1 MAILERPGTRIRC
14 HLFARHLVGRSSLV
28 HLRIAEPSVS
38 AEHAVVS
45 WNGRGWE
52 VQDLGSRNGTT
63 VDGRDLDPGERA
75 PLSRGAVVAFGSAA
89 GAFCLVDDSPPAVMA
104 IPEGSGEPVLGEH
117 GMLALPSGDDPE
129 ITVYRDTTAEWVL
142 DHDGA
147 VERVTSGREITVG
160 GRRYAL
166 HLPDVVAPTLDHA
179 AAPLSLG
186 AVTLAFRV
194 SRDEEHVELSAR
206 AGARAV
212 DLGARAHH
220 AVLLALS
227 RARLDDAQAGIAETS
242 QGWVY
247 QEDVSRA
254 LRLDEPHINVAV
266 YRCRRHL
273 AAAGIVGAAG
283 IVERRRAT
291 RQMRIGVT
299 RIEIATI

>member
-14 HLFARHLVGRSSLV
+14 HLLARHLVGRSSLA
-28 HLRIAEPSVS
+28 HLRVADPSVS

-45 WNGRGWE
+45 WSGRGWE
-52 VQDLGSRNGTT
+52 IQDLGSRNGTR
-63 VDGRDLDPGERA
+63 VDGRDLSPGEHA
-75 PLSRGAVVAFGSAA
+75 PLSRGALVVFGSA
-89 GAFCLVDDSPPAVMA
+89 GAFCLSDDSPPVVMA
-104 IPEGSGEPVLGEH
+104 VPEGGGDAVLGEH
-117 GMLALPSGDDPE
+117 GMLALPGADDPE
-129 ITVYRDTTAEWVL
+129 FTVYRDAAAEWML

-147 VERVTSGREITVG
+147 VERVTSGREITVR

-166 HLPDVVAPTLDHA
+166 HLPDVVAPTLDAA
-179 AAPLSLG
+179 AAPIALD

-194 SRDEEHVELSAR
+194 SRDEEHVELLAR
-206 AGARAV
+206 SGGRAV

-227 RARLDDAQAGIAETS
+227 RARMGDAEAGIAES
-242 QGWVY
+242 SRGWMY
-247 QEDVSRA
+247 QEDVARA
-254 LRLDEPHINVAV
+254 LCLDEPHVNVAV

-299 RIEIATI
+299 RIEITII